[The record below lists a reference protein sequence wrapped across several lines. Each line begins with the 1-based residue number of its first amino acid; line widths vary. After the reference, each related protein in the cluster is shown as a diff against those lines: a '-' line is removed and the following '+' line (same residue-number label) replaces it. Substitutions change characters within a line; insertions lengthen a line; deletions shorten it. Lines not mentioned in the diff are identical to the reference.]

1 MCALKS
7 CIEWSLKIFFWYMEK
22 KYFKLDLSPQNFR
35 SMYSIPYTRCL
46 AMAQAWLKTTFRTVY
61 QSIACAH
68 WTFLSVNFPL
78 VSLHCNAF
86 HVRPLGFMLV
96 IFKPKKSAFCEE
108 MAARHTTDHTLHN
121 CSILLTHSPSQS
133 APTILV
139 YQVNLIFSRVWNLKK
154 VGPKYGPEK
163 IRMPKNR
170 FIAEYKG

>member
-1 MCALKS
+1 
-7 CIEWSLKIFFWYMEK
+7 
-22 KYFKLDLSPQNFR
+22 
-35 SMYSIPYTRCL
+35 
-46 AMAQAWLKTTFRTVY
+46 MAQAWLKSTFRTVY

-139 YQVNLIFSRVWNLKK
+139 YQVNLIFFLGSGTLKIQVQNMDLKK
-154 VGPKYGPEK
+154 AGWKKLGHCYLKRGEARLLLLFLNNNDPDFSHPAF
-163 IRMPKNR
+163 IRSI
-170 FIAEYKG
+170 FWTWFF